1 MQAFV
6 PILSSIIELLQCYH
20 EEKGATLLPEE
31 NIYHSKEDLSMKEET
46 LQRNRRMTLNLEQK
60 LHTLFDRS
68 DSNYSNV
75 LELEEVISSSLS
87 FLFSGILS
95 PFS

>member
-6 PILSSIIELLQCYH
+6 PILSSIIELLQCYN

-31 NIYHSKEDLSMKEET
+31 SGHHLEDLSMKGEI
-46 LQRNRRMTLNLEQK
+46 LQQSRRMTLNLEQK

-75 LELEEVISSSLS
+75 LELEEVMSSSLS
-87 FLFSGILS
+87 SLFSGILS